1 MQRVLIPILFLVI
14 FFMLLLTACSEY
26 TSDATRPDLARKAYK
41 EQQTRLQYK

>member
-1 MQRVLIPILFLVI
+1 MQRILVAILIVLVFFLILF
-14 FFMLLLTACSEY
+14 TSCSEY